1 MRNVKCPLFLVQWML
16 SKTSLIQSGQE
27 NRTSYTL
34 YLLEE
39 NVPNQHLFVILKPVT
54 ATTFSAP
61 RTSTLVQLFSDLGT
75 HSKSYYYKSSNLIFC
90 VNHQK

>member
-16 SKTSLIQSGQE
+16 SKSSLIESGQE

-34 YLLEE
+34 YLLEA
-39 NVPNQHLFVILKPVT
+39 NVPNQHLFVILKFTSPVT

-61 RTSTLVQLFSDLGT
+61 RTSTLVQLLVT
-75 HSKSYYYKSSNLIFC
+75 
-90 VNHQK
+90 